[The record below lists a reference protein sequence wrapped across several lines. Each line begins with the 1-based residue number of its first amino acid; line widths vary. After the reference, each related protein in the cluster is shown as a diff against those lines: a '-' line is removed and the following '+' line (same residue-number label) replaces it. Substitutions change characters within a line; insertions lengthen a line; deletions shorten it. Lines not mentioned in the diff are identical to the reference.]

1 MKIGAVTI
9 GQSPRVDVTPDIL
22 PVGIVFIANIVSMLA
37 LGIGLLIRGYCAPL
51 TGIDIGTT
59 NIPQGFMVGAG

>member
-22 PVGIVFIANIVSMLA
+22 PI
-37 LGIGLLIRGYCAPL
+37 LGDKIELL
-51 TGIDIGTT
+51 
-59 NIPQGFMVGAG
+59 

>member
-22 PVGIVFIANIVSMLA
+22 PILGDKIELVQAGVLQNLGKVLSWKECRIAYLNWKNRA
-37 LGIGLLIRGYCAPL
+37 
-51 TGIDIGTT
+51 
-59 NIPQGFMVGAG
+59 FH